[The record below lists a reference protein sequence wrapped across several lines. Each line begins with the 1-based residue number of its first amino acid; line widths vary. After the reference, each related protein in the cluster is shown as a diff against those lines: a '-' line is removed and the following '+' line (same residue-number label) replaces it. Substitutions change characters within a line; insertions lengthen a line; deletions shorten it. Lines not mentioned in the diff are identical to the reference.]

1 MKQKKKAAKSAV
13 KAAKSRPVAK
23 LAKPVSAAKKAR
35 RQAVKGAGKIA
46 ATPVARKPRAG
57 AGVAKNRLQG
67 QPALF
72 YRLNTLLHLVR
83 NIAHYEE
90 QLCTILHEIKT
101 TGAPN
106 AALSQELAEVLDDMP
121 STDYAQELQT
131 VRAVLEGAG

>member
-1 MKQKKKAAKSAV
+1 M
-13 KAAKSRPVAK
+13 
-23 LAKPVSAAKKAR
+23 
-35 RQAVKGAGKIA
+35 KGARKIG

-57 AGVAKNRLQG
+57 AGMAKNRLQG

-83 NIAHYEE
+83 NIAHYED